1 MSNNESDLFVRCS
14 RCTHQKADHDRS
26 ANKDKMKCLIGNCS
40 CKSFRPDRKYY
51 RSSRK

>member
-26 ANKDKMKCLIGNCS
+26 ANKDKMK
-40 CKSFRPDRKYY
+40 
-51 RSSRK
+51 

>member
-14 RCTHQKADHDRS
+14 RCTHQKADHDRN
-26 ANKDKMKCLIGNCS
+26 ANKDKMKCLVGNCS
-40 CKSFRPDRKYY
+40 CKSFAPDRKYY